1 MLYKV
6 QACVLCTSVCHFI
19 NICCFFLF
27 IFHFQ
32 ICKDKMQA
40 ETWFCRLE
48 SYNIQDSP
56 SQNGLDPLKSSR
68 CAHSCVSSWKKQNLG
83 LPAMTIRP
91 SQVLHICL
99 CFIKFPVPNLVI
111 NWLTNCYYSLYA
123 IFFHL
128 GMSFDSVS
136 SWQHEFTPKVSVSS
150 TQSSTCLWSGEF
162 GAEFVTRLFENLWWT
177 NRKVKNYWR

>member
-1 MLYKV
+1 MKNGKRTLD
-6 QACVLCTSVCHFI
+6 L
-19 NICCFFLF
+19 
-27 IFHFQ
+27 

-91 SQVLHICL
+91 SQVESLERL
-99 CFIKFPVPNLVI
+99 CETRKEKIQESTK
-111 NWLTNCYYSLYA
+111 
-123 IFFHL
+123 
-128 GMSFDSVS
+128 
-136 SWQHEFTPKVSVSS
+136 SWRT
-150 TQSSTCLWSGEF
+150 LISG
-162 GAEFVTRLFENLWWT
+162 
-177 NRKVKNYWR
+177 